1 MNEDPVPPR
10 NQSDWHA
17 LLRRH
22 GVRPSRRLGQNF
34 LFSQDALMKVVE
46 AADLRGEETVL
57 EIGAGVGSLT
67 LCLAPAARRV
77 IAIEID
83 RNLLPV
89 LREVLESHPNITLV
103 HGDILEQDLNALVGE
118 GAYCV
123 VANIPYNITSLL
135 IRRLLE
141 APRSPERI
149 VLTVQREVAERI
161 VAAPGRMSL
170 LALSVRL
177 YGAPRI
183 MARISAGAF
192 YPKPK
197 VDSAIMRVDLH
208 PEPKAATDLI
218 PILFKIAR
226 AGFQQKRKQLRN
238 ALASGLSIPT
248 AQVVSWLREVGIAPK
263 ARAQELSLDEW
274 VLMAQAFIEGSWGLV
289 EDSSSMDAG
298 ERD

>member
-1 MNEDPVPPR
+1 MNDDLDQPR
-10 NQSDWHA
+10 IQPDWHA

-22 GVRPSRRLGQNF
+22 GVRPSRRLGQHF
-34 LFSQDALMKVVE
+34 LFSQGALIKVVE

-57 EIGAGVGSLT
+57 EIGAGIGSLT
-67 LCLAPAARRV
+67 LCLARAARRV
-77 IAIEID
+77 IAVEID
-83 RNLLPV
+83 KNLLPA
-89 LREVLESHPNITLV
+89 LREVVGSHPGITLV
-103 HGDILEQDLNALVGE
+103 HGDILEQEISALVGE
-118 GAYCV
+118 DAYCV
-123 VANIPYNITSLL
+123 VANIPYNITSML

-141 APRSPERI
+141 APRSPVRI

-161 VAAPGRMSL
+161 VAEPGRMSL

-177 YGAPRI
+177 YGSPRI
-183 MARISAGAF
+183 MARIPAGAF
-192 YPKPK
+192 YPRPK
-197 VDSAIMRVDLH
+197 VDSAILRVDLH
-208 PEPKAATDLI
+208 PEPRAASGLI

-248 AQVVSWLREVGIAPK
+248 AQVVSWLGEVDIAPR

-274 VLMAQAFIEGSWGLV
+274 LLMAQAYAQKFRGFPG
-289 EDSSSMDAG
+289 DSNSVDAG

>member
-1 MNEDPVPPR
+1 M
-10 NQSDWHA
+10 
-17 LLRRH
+17 
-22 GVRPSRRLGQNF
+22 RPSRRLGQHF
-34 LFSQDALMKVVE
+34 LFSQGALKKVVE
-46 AADLRGEETVL
+46 AAELRGEETVL

-67 LCLAPAARRV
+67 LCLARAARRV
-77 IAIEID
+77 IAVEID
-83 RNLLPV
+83 RNLLPA
-89 LREVLESHPNITLV
+89 LREVVGSHPGITLV

-123 VANIPYNITSLL
+123 VANIPYNITSML

-141 APRSPERI
+141 APRCPERI

-161 VAAPGRMSL
+161 VAGPGRMSL

-177 YGAPRI
+177 YGSPRI
-183 MARISAGAF
+183 MARIPAGAF
-192 YPKPK
+192 HPRPK
-197 VDSAIMRVDLH
+197 VDSAILRVDLH
-208 PEPKAATDLI
+208 PEPMAAPGLI
-218 PILFKIAR
+218 PTFFKIAR

-248 AQVVSWLREVGIAPK
+248 AQVVSWLGEVGIAPK

-274 VLMAQAFIEGSWGLV
+274 VLMAKAYAKDP
-289 EDSSSMDAG
+289 EDIVGDPNSVSAG